1 MPQALLFPN
10 WAIYN
15 DSDNCAPTKVL
26 KPAAEGRDPR
36 EKLVL
41 KPLVFF
47 MKFMKFMRLYFSFH
61 INSRKK

>member
-1 MPQALLFPN
+1 MTV
-10 WAIYN
+10 ITV
-15 DSDNCAPTKVL
+15 APAKVL

-36 EKLVL
+36 EELVL

-47 MKFMKFMRLYFSFH
+47 MKFMKFMRLYLSFH